1 MLDLSSMKQQIETLL
16 NQAIEKLKTKGVLK
30 PEVTPVIKITHT
42 KDPKHGDFATNLA
55 LTLSKAAGMSPY
67 ALAKKIVEALP
78 PSAQITEVEIAG
90 PGFIN
95 FFVTE
100 GSYQTV
106 VSSIFK
112 AGKDYGRSELGKGQR
127 VYMEYVSAN
136 PTGPLHVG
144 HGRGAAYGACV
155 ANLLKAAGFEVHQEY
170 YVNDAGR
177 QMGILALSVWVR
189 YLQGY
194 EASIELP
201 KNAYQGEYIIDIA
214 EALKDKYSKQFYH
227 SVESIQAKIPEEIDS
242 NADPE
247 AYLDAWVTAQKDLLG
262 PEDFDCVF
270 QAALDSILNDIK
282 NDLEEFGVT
291 YDDWF
296 SESCL
301 VREGLIQEALNLL
314 AKHGYVYEKNGAQ
327 WFHATALGDEKDR
340 VLIRKNGLPTYFAS
354 DVAYHLHKFNQG
366 YDQIIDIF
374 GADHHGYI
382 PRIRGFLKGL
392 GKAPEKLHIL
402 LVQFAI
408 LYRGNKKVSMST
420 RGGTFV
426 TLRELRH
433 EVGSD
438 AARFF
443 YIMRKSDQ
451 HLDFDLELAK
461 SQSNENPVYYIQ
473 YAHARICSV
482 FRQLKT
488 IQKNWDRSQ
497 GMENLSLLSKNY
509 EKELLATLGRYP
521 EVIKRGATHYAPHL
535 LACYLQTLAN
545 QFHTYY
551 NAERFLIKDDNL
563 RNARLNLI
571 SAVQQI
577 IHNGLT
583 LLGVSAPE
591 EM

>member
-1 MLDLSSMKQQIETLL
+1 MKQQIETLL
-16 NQAIEKLKTKGVLK
+16 NQAIEKLKTKDVLE

-42 KDPKHGDFATNLA
+42 NDPKHGDFATNLA
-55 LTLSKAAGMSPY
+55 LTLSKAAGMSPHP
-67 ALAKKIVEALP
+67 LAKKIVEALP
-78 PSAQITEVEIAG
+78 PSAQITKVEIAG

-100 GSYQTV
+100 ESYQTV

-127 VYMEYVSAN
+127 VYIEYVSAN

-170 YVNDAGR
+170 YVNDVGR

-214 EALKDKYSKQFYH
+214 ESLKAKYSKQFYH

-262 PEDFDCVF
+262 PKDFDCVF
-270 QAALDSILNDIK
+270 QAALDSVLNNIK

-296 SESCL
+296 PESRL
-301 VREGLIQEALNLL
+301 VREGLIQEGLNLL

-327 WFHATALGDEKDR
+327 WFRATALGDEKDR

-408 LYRGNKKVSMST
+408 LSQGNKKVSMST

-451 HLDFDLELAK
+451 HLNFDLELAK

-497 GMENLSLLSKNY
+497 GIENLYFLSKTY
-509 EKELLATLGRYP
+509 EKELLATLARYP
-521 EVIKRGATHYAPHL
+521 EVIKRAATHYAPHL
-535 LACYLQTLAN
+535 LARYLQSLAN

-551 NAERFLIKDDNL
+551 NAERFLIEDDKL